1 MHVNTVYFALVRTRM
16 IAPTPV
22 LGRLPG
28 LSPDQAAD
36 VIAKAVIERPRT
48 LEPPWV
54 LPAELASVL
63 LAGPADRAARLW
75 HRRFFTDAEEA
86 GRER

>member
-1 MHVNTVYFALVRTRM
+1 MVALSEER
-16 IAPTPV
+16 
-22 LGRLPG
+22 LGELT
-28 LSPDQAAD
+28 AA
-36 VIAKAVIERPRT
+36 INAGGERPRT

>member
-1 MHVNTVYFALVRTRM
+1 VYFALVRTRM

-28 LSPDQAAD
+28 LTADEAAD
-36 VIAKAVIERPRT
+36 TIAKAVIERPRT
-48 LEPPWV
+48 IEPPWV
-54 LPAELASVL
+54 FPAELASVL

-75 HRRFFTDAEEA
+75 HNRFFAHSNED
-86 GRER
+86 GR